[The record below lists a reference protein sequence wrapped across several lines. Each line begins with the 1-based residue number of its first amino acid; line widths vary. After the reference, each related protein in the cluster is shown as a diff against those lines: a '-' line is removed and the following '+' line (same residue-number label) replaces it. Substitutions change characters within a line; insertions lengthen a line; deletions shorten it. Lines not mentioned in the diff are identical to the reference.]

1 MTIFKRRIIRTKIK
15 IIIPESLQTH
25 QNVTI
30 PNGREM
36 CINEGNIGIESYLRL
51 QIKFLSHPNKS
62 LLRGDRSKIT
72 FKLLLIK
79 IYHEGN
85 CF

>member
-1 MTIFKRRIIRTKIK
+1 
-15 IIIPESLQTH
+15 
-25 QNVTI
+25 
-30 PNGREM
+30 M